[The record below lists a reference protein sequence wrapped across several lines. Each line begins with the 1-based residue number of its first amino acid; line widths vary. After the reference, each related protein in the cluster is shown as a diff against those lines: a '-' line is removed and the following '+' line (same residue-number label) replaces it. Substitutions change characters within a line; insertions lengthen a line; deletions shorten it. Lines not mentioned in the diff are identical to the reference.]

1 MSTDNIDR
9 NTAPVSLKKM
19 ANLILRGVQFQ
30 EIAIAEMLRLCAKAW
45 DQERSDATAL
55 KRIVAE
61 QAEDDGLWFI
71 ARTAPGA
78 YLQRALRRLHAAIE
92 GDLIM
97 EFSPR
102 PEVRRGMMQ
111 VPEAI
116 MSDLLQKMQG
126 AIHQAQ
132 AREDASFSGT
142 IPWRMV
148 EAWIPLVH
156 ELEGEILLLRQVVA
170 IAEAGGDMMREM

>member
-1 MSTDNIDR
+1 
-9 NTAPVSLKKM
+9 
-19 ANLILRGVQFQ
+19 
-30 EIAIAEMLRLCAKAW
+30 
-45 DQERSDATAL
+45 
-55 KRIVAE
+55 
-61 QAEDDGLWFI
+61 
-71 ARTAPGA
+71 
-78 YLQRALRRLHAAIE
+78 
-92 GDLIM
+92 
-97 EFSPR
+97 
-102 PEVRRGMMQ
+102 
-111 VPEAI
+111 

>member
-71 ARTAPGA
+71 ARTAPEA

-92 GDLIM
+92 GDLVM
-97 EFSPR
+97 EILTAPR
-102 PEVRRGMMQ
+102 GS
-111 VPEAI
+111 AG
-116 MSDLLQKMQG
+116 D
-126 AIHQAQ
+126 
-132 AREDASFSGT
+132 DAS
-142 IPWRMV
+142 P
-148 EAWIPLVH
+148 
-156 ELEGEILLLRQVVA
+156 
-170 IAEAGGDMMREM
+170 GGHNV